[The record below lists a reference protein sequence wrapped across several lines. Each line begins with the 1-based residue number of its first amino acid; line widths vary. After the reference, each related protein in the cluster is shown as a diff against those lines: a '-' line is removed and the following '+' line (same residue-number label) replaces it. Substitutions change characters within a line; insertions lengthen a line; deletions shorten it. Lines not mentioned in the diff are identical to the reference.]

1 MDRRS
6 RILLAV
12 IVMLGCVPW
21 LAQWRGMPL
30 AEPPLALDGRSRDDA
45 TLHPPKRAEF
55 AAPGAPSRAS
65 RVAVAPESDGA
76 AVEPRGLVVRLRDP
90 AGTPLD
96 GVHVRFLPTG
106 IARVLPPSCVR
117 VVSTDAAGE
126 ASLGAAD
133 VEALFGGEAGG
144 RVLVDC
150 FRELTAASAYR
161 FVSRQPLP
169 SEPID
174 IVIDAAPVYVGA
186 LLPSGERWQ
195 GQHGVLC
202 WYERGWY
209 TSVVGASPVRIWVV
223 RGEPYL
229 VKVYRAGLHEEVEA
243 SFTAITALERERTHD
258 LTLETELAG
267 LRATLLT
274 VDGAPLPADTQVE
287 LRSTRIDD
295 IGPESSTRAK
305 GEIRF
310 RVQPARNAAER
321 RTAWLVAV
329 GRGPLG
335 HGRWRKEVTYD
346 VPPPGEWTDLGEV
359 TLEAEPLLVAGRVVM
374 PPGVPNDS
382 VGIEVESIDG
392 DGRWARL
399 PDLGNCVWVDEA
411 GQFAIHG
418 PAPHAE
424 MRIRVLLGFRDDL
437 DEYTAVV
444 PSRTAPG
451 SADVVV
457 RIVEAG
463 AVRFQIAGGADDV
476 EYDQFDVCSDPD
488 DAAEPRTLDAK
499 EISDRIDTDDDRM
512 FVLRRLPPGHV
523 TITLRAEAGGVALC
537 EPLLVPVRAG
547 ETTDGGSLMSDD
559 RLRWVELRVTE
570 HEWASADVV
579 RYGPHGGSL
588 TLRAEVRHDGVARL
602 GLRGPGGV
610 DVVVGGDSLAPI
622 FLANVDAPRTV
633 RLQAH
638 PAVTIEV
645 AGLAELAA
653 ELGDLAHRR
662 ELVVQLTPVDG
673 EPWAALAEPALLRR
687 QSFDVPLDELEHM
700 RRAALLH
707 IAPGRYTVAAAL
719 VPRNSHERWLGP
731 EHGHRFTSLGELEV
745 TPEPSRQY
753 VRVQVAP
760 TLR

>member
-1 MDRRS
+1 MDRRT
-6 RILLAV
+6 RTLLAV
-12 IVMLGCVPW
+12 TVSLVCVAL
-21 LAQWRGMPL
+21 LAQRRGVPQ
-30 AEPPLALDGRSRDDA
+30 AEPRLALDVPTPDDA
-45 TLHPPKRAEF
+45 TLHAPRRAEF
-55 AAPGAPSRAS
+55 APLGAPSRAA
-65 RVAVAPESDGA
+65 RVAAVGAAEVA
-76 AVEPRGLVVRLRDP
+76 AVESRALVVRLRDL
-90 AGTPLD
+90 AGAPID
-96 GVHVRFLPTG
+96 GVVVRFLPTG
-106 IARVLPPSCVR
+106 TARVLPPSNVR
-117 VVSTDAAGE
+117 AVSTDAAGE
-126 ASLGAAD
+126 ARLSESD
-133 VEALFGGEAGG
+133 VEALFGGERDG

-161 FVSRQPLP
+161 FVPWQPLP
-169 SEPID
+169 CEPID
-174 IVIDAAPVYVGA
+174 IVVDAVPVHLGA
-186 LLPSGERWQ
+186 LLPTGQRWHGEL
-195 GQHGVLC
+195 GAGVH
-202 WYERGWY
+202 YERGGY
-209 TSVVGASPVRIWVV
+209 NSTRGVASVRVWLV
-223 RGEPYL
+223 RGEPYSAR
-229 VKVYRAGLHEEVEA
+229 VYGAGLYEEVEA
-243 SFTAITALERERTHD
+243 SFTAITALERERTHE
-258 LTLETELAG
+258 LTLEKELAG

-274 VDGAPLPADTQVE
+274 AEDAPLPDDTQVE

-310 RVQPARNAAER
+310 RVQPTRDAAQR

-329 GRGPLG
+329 GRGPVG
-335 HGRWRKEVTYD
+335 HGRWRKEVAYD

-359 TLEAEPLLVAGRVVM
+359 TLEAEPLLVSGRVVM
-374 PPGVPNDS
+374 PPGVPFDS

-392 DGRWARL
+392 DGRWSRL
-399 PDLGNCVWVDEA
+399 PDLGNCVWLDDA
-411 GQFAIHG
+411 GEFAVHG
-418 PAPHAE
+418 PAPE
-424 MRIRVLLGFRDDL
+424 SDMRLRVLLGSRNDL
-437 DEYTAVV
+437 DEHTALV
-444 PSRTAPG
+444 PPRTAPG

-463 AVRFQIAGGADDV
+463 AVQFQIVGGVDDV
-476 EYDQFDVCSDPD
+476 DYDQFDVCSDPGD
-488 DAAEPRTLDAK
+488 GTEPRTLDPK
-499 EISDRIDTDDDRM
+499 EISDRIDTDDGRT

-622 FLANVDAPRTV
+622 FLADVDAPRTV

-687 QSFDVPLDELEHM
+687 QSLDVPLDALEHM
-700 RRAALLH
+700 RRADWLH
-707 IAPGRYTVAAAL
+707 IAPGRYSVAAAL

-731 EHGHRFTSLGELEV
+731 EHGHRFTSLGELDV